1 MDKNSLLK
9 AGEFVLYTVAIY
21 ACYITSGV
29 YH

>member
-1 MDKNSLLK
+1 MDKSLILK
-9 AGEFVLYTVAIY
+9 VSEFLLYTLVIY